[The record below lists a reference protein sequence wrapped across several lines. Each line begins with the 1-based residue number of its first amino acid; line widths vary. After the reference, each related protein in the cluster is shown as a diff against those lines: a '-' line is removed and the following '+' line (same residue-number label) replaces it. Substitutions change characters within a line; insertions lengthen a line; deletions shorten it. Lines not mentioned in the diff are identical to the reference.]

1 MEPVVVASSVHE
13 SAGKLIDY
21 YDLAV
26 LDDIVYILL
35 HDAVG
40 LERLVYVVQKRH
52 VLGVHQV
59 LDAEVSLSLGY
70 AGLCYSRGLRL
81 LIHDVVSLIG
91 GVGVLLGLH
100 LYHHMLFKGLGELVR
115 ALIEIGGLV
124 ALSGYDKRS
133 PCLVYEYRVHL
144 VNYREGVSAL
154 NPVLLVNYHVVP

>member
-1 MEPVVVASSVHE
+1 MQTVVIASAVHK
-13 SAGKLIDY
+13 SAGELIDY

-26 LDDIVYILL
+26 PDDIVYILL